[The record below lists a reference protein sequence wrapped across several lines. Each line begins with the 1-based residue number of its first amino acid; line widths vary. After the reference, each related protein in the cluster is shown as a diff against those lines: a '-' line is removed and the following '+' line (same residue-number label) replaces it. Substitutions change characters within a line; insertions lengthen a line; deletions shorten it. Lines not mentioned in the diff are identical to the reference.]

1 MNSHWNNHPVV
12 FEKSEYPPMP
22 PLYNACSEIS
32 PMEPQEI
39 NRAVQSVTA
48 RTSFGRDAVA
58 EILRTGFG
66 GLALLGKSTSKAFE
80 RDHFLEYICQWT
92 MSRTKHPGSMIREL
106 LDCSE

>member
-1 MNSHWNNHPVV
+1 
-12 FEKSEYPPMP
+12 MP

-58 EILRTGFG
+58 EFFARASVTWLHWPRPPQKPLNEITFWNISANGY
-66 GLALLGKSTSKAFE
+66 A
-80 RDHFLEYICQWT
+80 WN
-92 MSRTKHPGSMIREL
+92 
-106 LDCSE
+106 